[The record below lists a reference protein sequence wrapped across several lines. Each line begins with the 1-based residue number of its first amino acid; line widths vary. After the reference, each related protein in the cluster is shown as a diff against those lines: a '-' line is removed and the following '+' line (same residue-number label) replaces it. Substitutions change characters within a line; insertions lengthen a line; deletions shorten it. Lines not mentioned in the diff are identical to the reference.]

1 MSTVEAG
8 RFTSKRVVPIKEP
21 KPSAVQEFAIA
32 QRELKEAEASSL
44 AADTWLKQVAD
55 RVSRGNFSSEDA
67 NHLRELL
74 GSERFEEG
82 SVQFLAHVVQALEQA
97 LTLEIEP
104 ERQEAARIRLAAA
117 KKHLEAL
124 GRRLAGLR
132 LLLNGPKT
140 PESTPPQA

>member
-1 MSTVEAG
+1 MATGEAN
-8 RFTSKRVVPIKEP
+8 RFTPGRSVPQKVERTSP
-21 KPSAVQEFAIA
+21 ATELDRA

-55 RVSRGNFSSEDA
+55 RVSRGNFSTEDA

-82 SVQFLAHVVQALEQA
+82 SVQFFTSVVQALEQA

-104 ERQEAARIRLAAA
+104 ERQEAARIRLTAA

-124 GRRLAGLR
+124 GKRLAGLR